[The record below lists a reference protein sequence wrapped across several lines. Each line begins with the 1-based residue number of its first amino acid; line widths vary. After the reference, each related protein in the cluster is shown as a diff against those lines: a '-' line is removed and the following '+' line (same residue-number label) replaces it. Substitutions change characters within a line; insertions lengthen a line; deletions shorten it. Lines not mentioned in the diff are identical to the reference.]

1 MTLPGTPKAFELVAT
16 LGPASDSPEAI
27 AALAGAGA
35 DLFRVNLAHAAPNW
49 LDAVLRCV
57 AEQAGAATGPLPVV
71 ADLPGCKP
79 RTGDLDA
86 PVRLHQGD
94 RVWLGGP
101 VPAGTEARRIPLDF
115 AEIDCRPR
123 AGDELLLRD
132 GRIRLAVVRAAGDGC
147 LCSVTSGGEAVGRMG
162 VALAGE
168 AGVRVRRSL
177 PQDLLKRCLRGGV
190 RAFLLSYCEEA
201 ADVSEVEEACRALGV
216 EGVRLIPKIETLRA
230 LDNLPAI
237 LEACD
242 TLCIARG
249 DLGTQV
255 PLPEL
260 PGIER
265 RLLAEARAAGRRA
278 WVAGEVLGGFAR
290 AASASRGELAG
301 VWSALD
307 HGAAGFILSDE
318 TAVGPD
324 PAGAVRLLKELAE
337 LGRRDRQS
345 EHRTSNTE
353 HRTSN
358 SIRKPLNRQGA
369 KSAKPEIQR
378 G

>member
-1 MTLPGTPKAFELVAT
+1 MAEGAGARMNPKPFPGGFELVAT
-16 LGPASDSPEAI
+16 LGPAADSPAAV
-27 AALAGAGA
+27 AALAAAGA
-35 DLFRVNLAHAAPNW
+35 THFRVNLAHAAPDW
-49 LDAVLRCV
+49 LDAVLAR
-57 AEQAGAATGPLPVV
+57 AAAGAGADAGPLPVV

-79 RTGDLDA
+79 RTGDLGA
-86 PVRLHQGD
+86 PVRLRPGD

-101 VPAGTEARRIPLDF
+101 VPAGMEARRIPLDF

-123 AGDELLLRD
+123 TGDELLLRD
-132 GRIRLAVVRAAGDGC
+132 GRLRLAVVRTAGDGC
-147 LCSVTSGGEAVGRMG
+147 LCEVTVGGEALGRMG
-162 VALAGE
+162 VALTGE
-168 AGVRVRRSL
+168 AGVRMGRTL
-177 PQDLLKRCLRGGV
+177 PQDLLERCLRGGV

-201 ADVSEVEEACRALGV
+201 ADLAVVAEACRARGV

-237 LEACD
+237 LGACE

-260 PGIER
+260 PGVER
-265 RLLAEARAAGRRA
+265 RLLAEARGAGRRA
-278 WVAGEVLGGFAR
+278 WMAGEVLGGFAR

-324 PAGAVRLLKELAE
+324 PSGAVRLLKDLTEAWS
-337 LGRRDRQS
+337 RQS
-345 EHRTSNTE
+345 ATH
-353 HRTSN
+353 
-358 SIRKPLNRQGA
+358 
-369 KSAKPEIQR
+369 
-378 G
+378 

>member
-1 MTLPGTPKAFELVAT
+1 MAERAGAGMSAVESQDAIELVAT
-16 LGPASDSPEAI
+16 LGPASDSPDAI
-27 AALAGAGA
+27 TALAAGGAT
-35 DLFRVNLAHAAPNW
+35 LFRVNLAHAVPKW

-57 AEQAGAATGPLPVV
+57 AEKAAPAAGTLPVV

-86 PVRLHQGD
+86 PVRLRPGD

-101 VPAGTEARRIPLDF
+101 VPAGTAAHRIPLDF
-115 AEIDCRPR
+115 AEIDCRPGL
-123 AGDELLLRD
+123 GDDLLLRD
-132 GRIRLAVVRAAGDGC
+132 GRIRLAVIRVAEGGC
-147 LCSVTSGGEAVGRMG
+147 LCAVTAGGEAVGRMG
-162 VALAGE
+162 LALAGE
-168 AGVRVRRSL
+168 AGVRVHRFL
-177 PQDLLKRCLRGGV
+177 PQDLLKHCLRAGV

-201 ADVSEVEEACRALGV
+201 GEIDEVAEFCRTLGV
-216 EGVRLIPKIETLRA
+216 EGVRLIPKVETLRA
-230 LDNLPAI
+230 LDNLPEI
-237 LEACD
+237 LGACA

-260 PGIER
+260 PGVER

-278 WVAGEVLGGFAR
+278 WMAGEVLGGFAR

-324 PAGAVRLLKELAE
+324 PAGAVRLLRELVDSWT
-337 LGRRDRQS
+337 RR
-345 EHRTSNTE
+345 
-353 HRTSN
+353 
-358 SIRKPLNRQGA
+358 
-369 KSAKPEIQR
+369 SAT
-378 G
+378 

>member
-1 MTLPGTPKAFELVAT
+1 MNPETSPGPLELVAT
-16 LGPASDSPEAI
+16 LGPASDSPGAV

-35 DLFRVNLAHAAPNW
+35 NLFRVNLAHAAPNW
-49 LDAVLRCV
+49 LDAVMRCV
-57 AEQAGAATGPLPVV
+57 AENAGAAAGPLPVV

-86 PVRLHQGD
+86 PVRLRPGD

-115 AEIDCRPR
+115 AAIDCRPR
-123 AGDELLLRD
+123 IGDELRLRD

-147 LCSVTSGGEAVGRMG
+147 LCEVTVGGEAAGRMG

-168 AGVRVRRSL
+168 AGVRMHRSL
-177 PQDLLKRCLRGGV
+177 PQDLLARCLRGGV
-190 RAFLLSYCEEA
+190 RAFLISYCEEA
-201 ADVSEVEEACRALGV
+201 ADLAEVAEACRAQGV

-242 TLCIARG
+242 TLCAARG

-260 PGIER
+260 PGVER

-324 PAGAVRLLKELAE
+324 PAGAVRLLRELVAAWSRE
-337 LGRRDRQS
+337 QA
-345 EHRTSNTE
+345 
-353 HRTSN
+353 
-358 SIRKPLNRQGA
+358 I
-369 KSAKPEIQR
+369 
-378 G
+378 